1 MYMLRRVPK
10 LTDRINYE
18 GYRFEVID
26 VEGARI
32 DQVLVT
38 RLTDIEKAKKLA
50 ALEAVA
56 QATEA
61 IEAKKEV

>member
-1 MYMLRRVPK
+1 MLRRVPK